1 MANTG
6 GFLSGFRAGR
16 SDTFQREQAK
26 RQDEALRYKM
36 GLDIFDVQLKVSKEN
51 REQRE
56 EQKENDKEIIG
67 SVLSLFDIDRES
79 DYQMTDD
86 DVAAFKRRRFDVHL
100 KKEPI

>member
-51 REQRE
+51 REQR
-56 EQKENDKEIIG
+56 KKNLILG
-67 SVLSLFDIDRES
+67 LSP
-79 DYQMTDD
+79 
-86 DVAAFKRRRFDVHL
+86 AKN
-100 KKEPI
+100 